1 MRRAHAHSGQS
12 AGCDFVSPGHGELE
26 RCSCRGSHYKVAVD
40 DFHGTIGFERFA
52 GAVNA
57 RLVGNMSECQRR
69 GGVKRAPLA
78 RVMQRY
84 QFKVSHAPIL
94 PRRRHGQAD
103 INTPWR
109 ATSFAAMTVLV
120 TGGAGYIGSHTVR
133 ALRAAGRQVVVLDSL
148 ELGHAAAV
156 IDAPIVVGKITDSV
170 LIAKIVAEY
179 GVTACIHFA
188 AYKSSAESM
197 TEPEKYF
204 RNNTAGS
211 FELIDALRVN
221 GVNQFVFSST
231 AATYGTPD
239 MVPVSESNPTG
250 PESPYGLSKLMV
262 EQILGWFSQSHN
274 FRSVSL
280 RYFNAAGA
288 AMDGEIGED
297 WTVTLNLVPVVMKS
311 MLERRPPLEVFGTDY
326 PTPDGTAIRDYI
338 HVDDLAEAHVK
349 ALEYLE
355 ANGETT
361 VINLGTGTGSSVQEV
376 IDMAEKVS
384 GVRVP
389 RSYSPRRAGDPVSV
403 YADNTKARQVLGWH
417 PQFGLEEIMESAWRW
432 HSQHLD
438 GFADA

>member
-1 MRRAHAHSGQS
+1 M
-12 AGCDFVSPGHGELE
+12 
-26 RCSCRGSHYKVAVD
+26 
-40 DFHGTIGFERFA
+40 
-52 GAVNA
+52 
-57 RLVGNMSECQRR
+57 
-69 GGVKRAPLA
+69 
-78 RVMQRY
+78 
-84 QFKVSHAPIL
+84 
-94 PRRRHGQAD
+94 
-103 INTPWR
+103 
-109 ATSFAAMTVLV
+109 AMTVLV

-133 ALRAAGRQVVVLDSL
+133 ALRACGRPVVVLDSL

-156 IDAPIVVGKITDSV
+156 IDAPIVIGEITDKA
-170 LIAKIVAEY
+170 LIAKVVAEY

-197 TEPEKYF
+197 DSPEKYF

-211 FELIDALRVN
+211 LELIDALREN

-239 MVPVSESNPTG
+239 VVPVSEANPTK

-262 EQILGWFSQSHN
+262 EQILAWFSLSHN
-274 FRSVSL
+274 FRSVCL

-338 HVDDLAEAHVK
+338 HVDDLADAHVK

-361 VINLGTGTGSSVQEV
+361 VINLGTGKGSSVKEV
-376 IDMAEKVS
+376 IDMAEHVS
-384 GVRVP
+384 SVRVP

-403 YADNTKARQVLGWH
+403 YADNSKAREILGWH